1 MSTPNAVIREKI
13 LAGVLPKENCRMT
26 WYGPGRGGT
35 CVACDQR
42 ITTGDVEVECDLPD
56 GGGTIT
62 MHQRCYDIWVV
73 EWPSCGE

>member
-1 MSTPNAVIREKI
+1 MSTNAAIREKI
-13 LAGVLPKENCRMT
+13 LAGVLPKQNCHMT

-35 CVACDQR
+35 CVACDR
-42 ITTGDVEVECDLPD
+42 PIAPGDLEVECDLPE

-62 MHQRCYDIWVV
+62 MHQRCYDIWVE